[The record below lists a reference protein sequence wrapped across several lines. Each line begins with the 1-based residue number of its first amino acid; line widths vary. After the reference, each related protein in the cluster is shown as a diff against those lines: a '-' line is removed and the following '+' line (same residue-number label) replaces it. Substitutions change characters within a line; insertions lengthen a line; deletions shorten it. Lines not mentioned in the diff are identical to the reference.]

1 MQVLCLYGEDYL
13 YLGYP
18 MHLTPTEFGIL
29 HALQEK
35 GTYDAGETPQAF
47 RCTCVPLTKRRKALA
62 ADA

>member
-35 GTYDAGETPQAF
+35 GLE
-47 RCTCVPLTKRRKALA
+47 AL
-62 ADA
+62 DIDD

>member
-35 GTYDAGETPQAF
+35 GTYDGFWDE
-47 RCTCVPLTKRRKALA
+47 RLK
-62 ADA
+62 DE